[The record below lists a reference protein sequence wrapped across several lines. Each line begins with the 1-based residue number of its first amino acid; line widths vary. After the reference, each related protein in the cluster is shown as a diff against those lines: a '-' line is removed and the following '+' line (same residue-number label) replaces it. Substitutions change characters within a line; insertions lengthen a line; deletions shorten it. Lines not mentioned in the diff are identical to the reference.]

1 MRVVVAAKDPLI
13 ARSEALARLPRGVP
27 VHCFHGWELT
37 AELVFEQL
45 ASTSLFEPA
54 SAYYYE
60 DFLDF
65 KVLKADAGRIEQALE
80 AGREVPLALSQV
92 IEAEWKSQE
101 QRIIK
106 GEAFHRWAKGAELV
120 DACALSD
127 PRSAPR
133 WLRDWAKRET
143 GLDVAAAAAAELLA
157 LCAGSVAL
165 AGAELRKLA
174 LLLPEG
180 ATNLERGALEGVVA
194 AQPSAKQSQ
203 LAEAIVAGADS
214 AGALLTDYRQQGLE
228 VIPLVYEVSRKLL
241 QLRAINFGEP
251 VYPPFLQKQLEPL
264 AARWRG
270 RRLATAIS
278 LTATLEHGLKSGR
291 YAGENTQD
299 AAHRALGVFA
309 RDMQAALRLPA

>member
-13 ARSEALARLPRGVP
+13 ARSEALARLPMGVP

-37 AELVFEQL
+37 AELVFEHL
-45 ASTSLFEPA
+45 TSGSLFEPT

-60 DFLDF
+60 DILDF
-65 KVLKADAGRIEQALE
+65 KVLKADAARVEQALE

-106 GEAFHRWAKGAELV
+106 GEAFQRWAKGAEFL

-127 PRSAPR
+127 ARSAPR
-133 WLRDWAKRET
+133 WLRDWARRE
-143 GLDVAAAAAAELLA
+143 LAIEVSPDAAAELLE
-157 LCAGSVAL
+157 LCAGSAAL

-174 LLLPEG
+174 LLLPAGEVK
-180 ATNLERGALEGVVA
+180 LERRALEGAVA

-203 LAEAIVAGADS
+203 LAEAIVAGAD
-214 AGALLTDYRQQGLE
+214 GVPALLADYRQQGLE
-228 VIPLVYEVSRKLL
+228 VIPLVAEIGRKLL

-264 AARWRG
+264 ALRWRG
-270 RRLATAIS
+270 RRLATGIR
-278 LTATLEHGLKSGR
+278 LTASLEHGLKSGR
-291 YAGENTQD
+291 YAGETSLE
-299 AAHRALGVFA
+299 AAHGALAVFA
-309 RDMQAALRLPA
+309 RDIEAALKLPA